1 MIAIMKVLLRSVIR
15 LLFVSGKRS
24 FSWNAMCIQVRAIID
39 CFIGGA
45 RIPLVIVSIHSLFRS
60 VRGLSVGCVKG
71 SYVKPTRA
79 TIDCFIGGARIP
91 LVIVSIHS
99 LFRSVRGLSV
109 GCVKGSYVKL
119 TRAIID
125 CFIGDARIPLIIVS
139 VHSLS
144 GTVKGVSV
152 GSYVKPTRRT
162 PSRYIVASFVWSI
175 VLSHIRFD
183 VTPLKRGVIR

>member
-15 LLFVSGKRS
+15 LLVLSDKRS

-39 CFIGGA
+39 FFIGDA

-79 TIDCFIGGARIP
+79 
-91 LVIVSIHS
+91 S
-99 LFRSVRGLSV
+99 
-109 GCVKGSYVKL
+109 
-119 TRAIID
+119 ID

-139 VHSLS
+139 IHSLF
-144 GTVKGVSV
+144 GTVIGVSV
-152 GSYVKPTRRT
+152 GCVKGSYVKPTRRT
-162 PSRYIVASFVWSI
+162 PSRYTIASSVWSI

-183 VTPLKRGVIR
+183 VSPLKRGVIR